1 MLMLVCFLGS
11 LRIQGS
17 GAGSHLDG
25 FGLEGSQV
33 GFRGMGFR
41 VRVTH
46 KLPKFSSRSSDQAQK
61 ANLGFRV
68 GALGF
73 RALGF
78 KG

>member
-1 MLMLVCFLGS
+1 MV
-11 LRIQGS
+11 S
-17 GAGSHLDG
+17 GWRVPRSG
-25 FGLEGSQV
+25 FGAWGL
-33 GFRGMGFR
+33 GF
-41 VRVTH
+41 RVTH

-78 KG
+78 KGPGL